1 MLCAG
6 VLVEDENTSTSK
18 AKSLQ
23 VRLCGAG
30 APFRPLS
37 PIPIPSFYV
46 PGRKKY
52 PFSTTTKTIP
62 PTNSR
67 VYGNRRY
74 VSTPNAVKIWRH
86 IGGSELS
93 RSGNPTGG
101 KNRICLLA
109 KERRTPTSSLTN
121 IN

>member
-37 PIPIPSFYV
+37 QIPIPSFYV
-46 PGRKKY
+46 PGREKY
-52 PFSTTTKTIP
+52 PFSTLTKTIP
-62 PTNSR
+62 PTNWR

-74 VSTPNAVKIWRH
+74 VSTPNAVKIWRALGRAGLGRDCDPSRAK
-86 IGGSELS
+86 IGRARLLGQ
-93 RSGNPTGG
+93 TGVDDQ
-101 KNRICLLA
+101 L
-109 KERRTPTSSLTN
+109 PS
-121 IN
+121 

>member
-52 PFSTTTKTIP
+52 PFSTLTKTIP
-62 PTNSR
+62 PTNWR

-74 VSTPNAVKIWRH
+74 VSTPNAVKIWRTLGA
-86 IGGSELS
+86 IRIQSGLRPNRGQKS
-93 RSGNPTGG
+93 RLPACQTM
-101 KNRICLLA
+101 
-109 KERRTPTSSLTN
+109 TN
-121 IN
+121 AHKQPY